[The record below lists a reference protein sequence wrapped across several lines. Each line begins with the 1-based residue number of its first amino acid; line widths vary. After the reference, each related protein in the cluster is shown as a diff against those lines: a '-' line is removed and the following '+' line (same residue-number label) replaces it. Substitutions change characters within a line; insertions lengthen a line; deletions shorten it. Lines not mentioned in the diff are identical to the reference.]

1 MKKIIT
7 AFLCC
12 VTCLI
17 CLGQKIKRVEY
28 FIDNDPGVG
37 KGKNI
42 SIAQNDTVLINTTLQ
57 MPNLVQGVHVLYV
70 RAANDNGWGLTENYP
85 FTVTDT
91 AGSPAI
97 INAEYFF
104 DNDPGAAKATT
115 LNINAADTVRQK
127 LALSTG
133 SLSDGMHTLYVRT
146 QSSSGKWSLTE
157 NALFYVTGFSKD
169 APKLNAAEYFV
180 DVDPGPGKAKKISL
194 SGSAD
199 TIRET
204 INIKVP
210 AGLDTAAN
218 HYLCIRVRNVDGAW
232 SLYELDT
239 FKVKASAAFSNGNSA
254 KI

>member
-1 MKKIIT
+1 MKQEKAISKQSNTFHLQKLLYEKIIT

-97 INAEYFF
+97 INAEYFLIMIR
-104 DNDPGAAKATT
+104 GRKSH
-115 LNINAADTVRQK
+115 DTQYQCGRYSQAK

-180 DVDPGPGKAKKISL
+180 DVDPGPGKAKK
-194 SGSAD
+194 SAF
-199 TIRET
+199 R
-204 INIKVP
+204 VP
-210 AGLDTAAN
+210 P
-218 HYLCIRVRNVDGAW
+218 IP
-232 SLYELDT
+232 
-239 FKVKASAAFSNGNSA
+239 
-254 KI
+254 